1 MTHDETAD
9 DTSATTQAQ
18 HSSKL
23 HGPIQKAQGLVES
36 LENDLPPTHTR
47 TVQHLEKD
55 LEVLEEWVT
64 DAEDEGVEA
73 LAGAPV
79 VVDTAQL
86 RVDHFQDKIGQTDQ
100 DLATRLEE
108 IDDAVEDIEDVV
120 DDLDITTTAYV
131 VYVNRGFAARYF
143 AAEASISALLIA
155 GLDDDIEDRV
165 DEFGL
170 FPQDDLY
177 GDNVEDKAFPANR
190 EVDLDAEH
198 RTYWT
203 STSDGGKIA

>member
-1 MTHDETAD
+1 MSHEHEVD
-9 DTSATTQAQ
+9 DTSATNEQ
-18 HSSKL
+18 HSNNL
-23 HGPIQKAQGLVES
+23 RGPIQKAQGLVES

-47 TVQHLEKD
+47 TVQHLETD
-55 LEVLEEWVT
+55 LEVLEEWAS

-86 RVDHFQDKIGQTDQ
+86 RVDHLQDKLGQADQ

-108 IDDAVEDIEDVV
+108 IEDALEEIEDVV

-131 VYVNRGFAARYF
+131 VYVNRGFAARYYT
-143 AAEASISALLIA
+143 AEASISTLLIA
-155 GLDDDIEDRV
+155 GLDGDIEDQV

-170 FPQDDLY
+170 FPQDGLY

-190 EVDLDAEH
+190 EIDLGAEH